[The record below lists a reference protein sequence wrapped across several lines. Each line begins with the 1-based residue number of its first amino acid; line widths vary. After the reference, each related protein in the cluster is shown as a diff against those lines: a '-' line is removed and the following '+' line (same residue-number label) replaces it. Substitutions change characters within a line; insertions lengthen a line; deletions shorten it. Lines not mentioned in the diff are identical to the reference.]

1 MCKINGKL
9 LRWVIKLI
17 LIVQIDTNCK
27 IRLAGSWSINLKTF
41 ESIIINDTLAEGLMI
56 YASLYFTFAFGNLIG
71 KQFGFRDHYK
81 FSYSGLS
88 GPIAIMAYNIFFDHS
103 NISREAEL
111 TVKRF
116 YDVITFFWAIYLS
129 GSVGFVWVEQLWDHV
144 LASDSHV
151 SGKLFPSMSI
161 KWGLGVAAYL
171 IFSMERYCMDCGL
184 VCFRHCCEI
193 GNNAAGCIFCQ

>member
-1 MCKINGKL
+1 M
-9 LRWVIKLI
+9 
-17 LIVQIDTNCK
+17 
-27 IRLAGSWSINLKTF
+27 KTF

-71 KQFGFRDHYK
+71 EIVFWFLELFSK
-81 FSYSGLS
+81 FSYLGLS

-151 SGKLFPSMSI
+151 SGKLFPSGKLYVYKMGS
-161 KWGLGVAAYL
+161 WGSCLSYFQYGKILYGL
-171 IFSMERYCMDCGL
+171 WSCMFLSLLRDW
-184 VCFRHCCEI
+184 
-193 GNNAAGCIFCQ
+193 

>member
-1 MCKINGKL
+1 MIVSPLFGYLMCKINGKL

-88 GPIAIMAYNIFFDHS
+88 GPIAIMAYNIFS
-103 NISREAEL
+103 TAQN
-111 TVKRF
+111 TYK
-116 YDVITFFWAIYLS
+116 
-129 GSVGFVWVEQLWDHV
+129 
-144 LASDSHV
+144 
-151 SGKLFPSMSI
+151 SM
-161 KWGLGVAAYL
+161 
-171 IFSMERYCMDCGL
+171 IFKNL
-184 VCFRHCCEI
+184 
-193 GNNAAGCIFCQ
+193 

>member
-1 MCKINGKL
+1 
-9 LRWVIKLI
+9 
-17 LIVQIDTNCK
+17 
-27 IRLAGSWSINLKTF
+27 
-41 ESIIINDTLAEGLMI
+41 MI

-71 KQFGFRDHYK
+71 KIIIQFKEFFLIFYL
-81 FSYSGLS
+81 GLS

-144 LASDSHV
+144 LASESNV
-151 SGKLFPSMSI
+151 SG
-161 KWGLGVAAYL
+161 
-171 IFSMERYCMDCGL
+171 E
-184 VCFRHCCEI
+184 
-193 GNNAAGCIFCQ
+193 